1 MSIPDAPDED
11 KSPVMINYL
20 LVKLNLGNNSFELF
34 ELLQALENTERDEIF
49 KSKDRKHR
57 DLLNIKNL
65 YLLCKISIFDGKL
78 SIKLAKSNML
88 LLVTFSKTRL
98 PKHF

>member
-49 KSKDRKHR
+49 KSKAIQ
-57 DLLNIKNL
+57 NIIK
-65 YLLCKISIFDGKL
+65 YLWIRAKWTNISQFI
-78 SIKLAKSNML
+78 
-88 LLVTFSKTRL
+88 V
-98 PKHF
+98 